1 MQPSWLLDVHD
12 EGTGVLTAWV
22 RQEQGPAR
30 ALRFVT
36 PCLLHITAA
45 PERLR
50 ALQVWL
56 DQPEVRLHHG
66 VLSSDA
72 IEAPV
77 ALGGPMHPVLE
88 VTLRR
93 PRDRLRLARTIDDRG
108 LHRHHT
114 LLSVDVD
121 PVQAWLT
128 SHGVELFGGVQVV
141 EDALTPRPFPD
152 VMDDVRVLRMEAE
165 WDGPLHDG
173 RLLAVRLSPVEA
185 VGLEAVGPSDVLPL
199 AGPDGLERMMEAFD
213 RHDPDVVLT
222 EGGDAHLLPALRQR
236 AEAWGVH
243 LRLGRSSSVL
253 PTPTRRTTVRSYGR
267 LLRRGGHHRLEGRVH
282 IDWPR
287 VSSDVRQGCLG

>member
-22 RQEQGPAR
+22 RGAGAGSR
-30 ALRFVT
+30 VALCY

-121 PVQAWLT
+121 PVGVVDLAR
-128 SHGVELFGGVQVV
+128 VELLARRSSRMPHATSLFERHGRRARPSHVGRMGRSVARWTLVGGAFDADRGRRFGARWSKRRAPTYGSRRIG
-141 EDALTPRPFPD
+141 A
-152 VMDDVRVLRMEAE
+152 
-165 WDGPLHDG
+165 HDG
-173 RLLAVRLSPVEA
+173 GLRSP
-185 VGLEAVGPSDVLPL
+185 
-199 AGPDGLERMMEAFD
+199 
-213 RHDPDVVLT
+213 
-222 EGGDAHLLPALRQR
+222 
-236 AEAWGVH
+236 
-243 LRLGRSSSVL
+243 
-253 PTPTRRTTVRSYGR
+253 
-267 LLRRGGHHRLEGRVH
+267 
-282 IDWPR
+282 
-287 VSSDVRQGCLG
+287 